1 MTSRIALTSILTVAL
16 AAGGLMAKQDNG
28 FASHHR
34 HQFAQRMS
42 AALNLTPEQEQQ
54 AKAIFKSARE
64 EARPVR
70 EQLRQDRKAVQSAI
84 QAGKP
89 VSEVQQLAKR
99 EGPALGE
106 MAGMRATAFAK
117 FYAILTPAQQ
127 QKLASMRQQW
137 REHRGEHR
145 QGSKENAETR

>member
-1 MTSRIALTSILTVAL
+1 MNSRIALTTVITVAL
-16 AAGGLMAKQDNG
+16 TAGGLMAKQDNG
-28 FASHHR
+28 FAQHR

-42 AALNLTPEQEQQ
+42 AALNLTPEQQQQ
-54 AKAIFKSARE
+54 AKSIFKSERE
-64 EARPVR
+64 AARPVR
-70 EQLRQDRKAVQSAI
+70 EQLRQDRKAVEAAI
-84 QAGKP
+84 QSGNP

-137 REHRGEHR
+137 REHRAEHR
-145 QGSKENAETR
+145 QGGNQNGETR